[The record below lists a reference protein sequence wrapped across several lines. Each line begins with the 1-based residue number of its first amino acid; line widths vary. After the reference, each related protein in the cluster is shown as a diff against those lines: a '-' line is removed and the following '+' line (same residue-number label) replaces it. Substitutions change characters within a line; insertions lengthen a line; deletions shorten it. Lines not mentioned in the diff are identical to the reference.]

1 MPGIPCAGAR
11 KPSFPGKK
19 QDGFL
24 TMQAGQLRL
33 CTDPVQ
39 GMPFR
44 PCCLGPQGTIRHKTT
59 LRNIASVR
67 PGLRLRFVHILV

>member
-1 MPGIPCAGAR
+1 
-11 KPSFPGKK
+11 
-19 QDGFL
+19 
-24 TMQAGQLRL
+24 MQAGQLRL

-59 LRNIASVR
+59 LRNIASVHL
-67 PGLRLRFVHILV
+67 GLRLRFVHMLV